1 MGASDAST
9 TRTPSPSESGI
20 LLPAPLALDDLPRAK
35 PAWRDSTTVPTAPAG
50 TTSPMATE
58 PAYESARAIMPR
70 M

>member
-9 TRTPSPSESGI
+9 TRTPSPSESAYSCQPHWPWTTC
-20 LLPAPLALDDLPRAK
+20 PAAK